1 LAECRYSKCRYAECR
16 AALLSIL
23 LPFQSTQITAEEIGL
38 SGQSASAD
46 VTVNIVDENDNV
58 PKFSDVSYDV
68 TIPENVRPGTVI
80 LRV

>member
-1 LAECRYSKCRYAECR
+1 
-16 AALLSIL
+16 
-23 LPFQSTQITAEEIGL
+23 
-38 SGQSASAD
+38 